1 MDFQPVTSLA
11 FRVPLSALM
20 LSVEF
25 SLAFRLPETVILPL
39 TFSVPAVLDDCVLI
53 ELNWTEPIVPVP
65 EMVLLALLRWIST
78 PLMVL
83 LFNAISNW
91 DALTTPL
98 ALLFFIFSTLPLTLF
113 NLLFVM
119 VVLPFAVTSP
129 VILAL
134 LIVAWL
140 FTNTLPPM
148 FVLSMFKVLLLTST
162 SPFTSPPVKDTLDEA
177 SE

>member
-1 MDFQPVTSLA
+1 
-11 FRVPLSALM
+11 
-20 LSVEF
+20 
-25 SLAFRLPETVILPL
+25 
-39 TFSVPAVLDDCVLI
+39 
-53 ELNWTEPIVPVP
+53 
-65 EMVLLALLRWIST
+65 
-78 PLMVL
+78 
-83 LFNAISNW
+83 
-91 DALTTPL
+91 
-98 ALLFFIFSTLPLTLF
+98 
-113 NLLFVM
+113 M

-148 FVLSMFKVLLLTST
+148 FVPSMFKVLLLTST